1 MVTGRPSA
9 AALGFSTVGMSDE
22 EVRLKML
29 QCAKKVVVEADQWRP
44 WIRFDAAF
52 TAQSDNLQLHR
63 SKINSDLYRPLRKHC
78 GKIVAVKVVTR
89 VKVVTGGCAKRR
101 LCKS

>member
-1 MVTGRPSA
+1 MVEIGKAGLLANLAPQGQRDRKNSA
-9 AALGFSTVGMSDE
+9 IKAKRAYIKCRKLADVKNVG
-22 EVRLKML
+22 
-29 QCAKKVVVEADQWRP
+29 
-44 WIRFDAAF
+44 
-52 TAQSDNLQLHR
+52 DNLQLHR